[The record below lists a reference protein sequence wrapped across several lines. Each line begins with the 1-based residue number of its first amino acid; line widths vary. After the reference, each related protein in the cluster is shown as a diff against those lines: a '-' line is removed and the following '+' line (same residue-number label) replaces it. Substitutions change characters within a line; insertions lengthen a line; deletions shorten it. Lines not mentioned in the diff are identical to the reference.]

1 MGLIY
6 IHVFGC
12 RSSLCEGEY
21 IAGSLKSYGHEIT
34 ESLND
39 NITAAVIVTCS
50 VTQEADRKAR
60 QLVRRVRKVL
70 GDEGVLCVCGCWSQ
84 GLDVNT
90 AREIGIDILAGSR
103 GKSII
108 PSTLCN
114 MLQHGRGFADIRRD
128 ISISEW
134 DELPIISPVMHTR
147 AFIKIQDGCNHFCSY
162 CIIPFMRGKPSSRPE
177 ENIITEIHRL
187 IDGGTKE
194 IIFTGIH
201 LGVYGHDIN
210 TTLARLIRNV
220 SHIDGL
226 ERLRLGSLE
235 PFCLNGELLDAL
247 AGCKAFCHH
256 LHLPLQSGDDE
267 ILAAMRRG
275 YKAEDFVK
283 VCDNARQKISPHLHI
298 STDIM
303 TGFPSETDS
312 AFRNTLDVMKS
323 AGLGRVHVF
332 PYSRRQG
339 TIAANMPEQIPHD
352 VKISRTAEAISL
364 GRELYADYAGTF
376 TGHDAEILIERD
388 NHGYTRHY
396 IEAECNGADNQTITA
411 RAVRF
416 DGARLIC
423 ERVKEA

>member
-39 NITAAVIVTCS
+39 DITSAVIVTCS

-60 QLVRRVRKVL
+60 QLVRRTRKIL
-70 GDEGVLCVCGCWSQ
+70 GDSGVLCVCGCWSQ
-84 GLDVNT
+84 GLDSNM
-90 AREIGIDILAGSR
+90 ARDMGIDILAGSK

-108 PSTLCN
+108 PSTLYK
-114 MLQHGRGFADIRRD
+114 MLQHGREFTDIRRD
-128 ISISEW
+128 ISTSEW

-162 CIIPFMRGKPSSRPE
+162 CVIPFMRGKPSSRPE
-177 ENIITEIHRL
+177 QNIISEIHRL

-201 LGVYGHDIN
+201 LGIYGHDIN
-210 TTLARLIRNV
+210 TTLAGLIRNV
-220 SHIDGL
+220 SQIDGL

-235 PFCLNGELLDAL
+235 PFCLNDELLDAL
-247 AGCKAFCHH
+247 AGCRAFCHH
-256 LHLPLQSGDDE
+256 LHLPLQSGDDD

-275 YKAEDFVK
+275 YKAEDFVR
-283 VCDNARQKISPHLHI
+283 VCDNVREKISPQLHI

-303 TGFPSETDS
+303 TGFPGESDS
-312 AFRNTLDVMKS
+312 AFRNTLSVMKAS
-323 AGLGRVHVF
+323 GLGRVHVF
-332 PYSRRQG
+332 PYSPRKG
-339 TIAANMPEQIPHD
+339 TIAANMPGQIPHD
-352 VKISRTAEAISL
+352 VKISRTSEAISL
-364 GRELYADYAGTF
+364 GRKMYTNYAGTF
-376 TGHDAEILIERD
+376 TGHNAEILIERN

-396 IEAECNGADNQTITA
+396 IEAECNGADNETVTA
-411 RAVRF
+411 RAIRF